1 MGLEIFDNYE
11 CEGQMNIYD
20 LFEVEV
26 PEGLFAVSKIFARAK
41 KQMNLA
47 EYKAFTYAL
56 TNIRFKEENS
66 TKIILDKKTLA
77 KIVGVNS
84 DPDHLS
90 EDLKR
95 SIGQLPMH
103 SYMEFEDK
111 DNDFYE
117 NGFIVTKIRMY
128 KNKVCLYFD
137 EDYMKL
143 FSLLKDGSYIT
154 MWSGDIFS
162 MTSDRSVE
170 FYEELRLNTDSRDK
184 INTAS
189 LGVKYF
195 KELFNIPKDGK
206 GSYMREKGG
215 FDRTNFEKYV
225 IDPLC
230 EDLSKCKMITLILQE
245 NGKYYQKLKK
255 NGRVIGYHFN
265 WTYTSHP
272 KASVLTDDQKK
283 AIEHKANGTY
293 KSKEDFKQENK
304 SKKNSFNNFP
314 QRDGDKRYWVLKE
327 KVLLGKA
334 LTPEE
339 REEYEILNKKANES
353 AQ

>member
-1 MGLEIFDNYE
+1 MGLDIFDNYE

-20 LFEVEV
+20 LFETEV

-47 EYKAFTYAL
+47 EYKTFTYAL
-56 TNIRFKEENS
+56 ANLRFTEDNS
-66 TKIILDKKTLA
+66 NKLLLDKKTIA

-84 DPDHLS
+84 DADHLS
-90 EDLKR
+90 QDLKR
-95 SIGQLPMH
+95 SIGQLPKH
-103 SYMEFEDK
+103 SFVEFDDI
-111 DNDFYE
+111 DNDFYDS
-117 NGFIVTKIRMY
+117 GVMVTNLRMN
-128 KNKVCLYFD
+128 KNNVSVIFNT
-137 EDYMKL
+137 EYMPL
-143 FSLLKDGSYIT
+143 FSKLVKGEYIT

-184 INTAS
+184 INTAN

-215 FDRTNFEKYV
+215 FDRSNFEKYV

-245 NGKYYQKLKK
+245 DGKYYQKVKK
-255 NGRVIGYHFN
+255 NGRVVGYHFN
-265 WTYTSHP
+265 WTYNSHP
-272 KASVLTDDQKK
+272 QATVLTDDQKK

-293 KSKEDFKQENK
+293 KSKEDFKKENTV
-304 SKKNSFNNFP
+304 KKNSFNNFN
-314 QRDGDKRYWVLKE
+314 QSDYEKRFFDLLE
-327 KVLLGKA
+327 KDSRVG

-339 REEYEILNKKANES
+339 KEEFLRLSREGRGLA
-353 AQ
+353 